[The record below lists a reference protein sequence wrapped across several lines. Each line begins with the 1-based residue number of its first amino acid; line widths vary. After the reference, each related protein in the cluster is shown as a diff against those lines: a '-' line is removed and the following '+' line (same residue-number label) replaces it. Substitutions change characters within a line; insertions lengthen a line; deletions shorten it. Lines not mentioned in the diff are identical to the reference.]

1 MFLWFQ
7 IINCTSID
15 WNYTRLSNCDGRII
29 NVLDSDF
36 LSDGYLD
43 VFDVCEKHRRC
54 GCIETCNG
62 VFWVIAEGTNTSAR
76 HPPWWSK
83 LCTTK
88 PMPMCHWQTCH
99 TWVSKWITFSSRNF
113 KYKDRL
119 NVWINILHILNLF
132 RHTKTLKKKK
142 IVEEEIVLEDES

>member
-1 MFLWFQ
+1 MILIFLITISLFLNSCNSRR
-7 IINCTSID
+7 IGPIPDSSDTD
-15 WNYTRLSNCDGRII
+15 WNYTRLSECKGRII

-99 TWVSKWITFSSRNF
+99 TWTYKNFEKEKNCGRRNCPG
-113 KYKDRL
+113 R
-119 NVWINILHILNLF
+119 
-132 RHTKTLKKKK
+132 
-142 IVEEEIVLEDES
+142 